1 LEGRLEKEKKRK
13 EGSTSTTPWIPS
25 TSSTLF
31 MVSSRREVSIS
42 WIFLPRVIC
51 SFGEGWKDSLLMV
64 IPSYVSKYKKPSPS
78 SIIQESHRIP
88 FYLSFWFIAKRKLK
102 SNPFVSKEQGKKDW
116 ILNLLTMKALNLG
129 AKDSISISWLYLYVL
144 ISLSLILNL

>member
-1 LEGRLEKEKKRK
+1 
-13 EGSTSTTPWIPS
+13 
-25 TSSTLF
+25 
-31 MVSSRREVSIS
+31 MV
-42 WIFLPRVIC
+42 
-51 SFGEGWKDSLLMV
+51 FGEGWKDPLLIV

-102 SNPFVSKEQGKKDW
+102 SNPFVSKEQGKMDW
-116 ILNLLTMKALNLG
+116 MLNLLTMEAINLG

-144 ISLSLILNL
+144 ISVSLIPNLLSSKPSLVPTPCSVTFSLDPCFLSRTK